1 MGVINL
7 WVAPMRFA
15 LAEAL
20 AAAGGGDAPV
30 GAVVLDEDGH
40 IIARAGNRRERD
52 NDPMAHAEMLAI
64 RQAAA
69 KLGNWRL
76 DDCTLVVT
84 LEPCAMCAGA
94 IGQSRLAR
102 LVFGATDEKAG
113 AVASLFDLLRDPRL
127 PHRPEVVSGILATEC
142 ETMMKSFFES
152 RR

>member
-30 GAVVLDEDGH
+30 GAVVLDKDGH

-127 PHRPEVVSGILATEC
+127 PHRPEVVSGILAEEC
-142 ETMMKSFFES
+142 EAMLKSFFDA

>member
-1 MGVINL
+1 
-7 WVAPMRFA
+7 MRFA
-15 LAEAL
+15 LAEAA
-20 AAAGGGDAPV
+20 AAAGGGDTPV
-30 GAVVLDEDGH
+30 GAVVLDASGH

-52 NDPMAHAEMLAI
+52 NDPLAHAELLAI
-64 RQAAA
+64 RQAAEA
-69 KLGNWRL
+69 LGNWRL

-113 AVASLFDLLRDPRL
+113 AVSSIFDLLRDPRL
-127 PHRPEVVSGILATEC
+127 PHRTEVVSGILAEEC
-142 ETMMKSFFES
+142 EAMLKGFFET